1 MASFEVRHA
10 ALTED
15 ERMVNPKFG
24 PNENIDADHEGEN
37 HRDKEC
43 GVNEQ
48 ERVPTREIVSG

>member
-1 MASFEVRHA
+1 MRHA